1 MIKASRRAGGFCN
14 SFLPGTKGIILQDLE
29 KLQEFEK
36 TRGKLRLPLDI
47 KPCIIAL
54 LDGDNP
60 AAKIALNP
68 FIIACELHRV
78 GKNEKQI
85 EDLLNK
91 VDIKPSKL
99 RSVLKSAITG
109 TWGYACPRLEELGL
123 CLYKTRFDCWWF
135 DKIARQSQ
143 KEWRERDFWRY
154 KYPTQLGA
162 ARSMLYLA
170 IKEIEK
176 IRGYKVGSRLYVSW
190 DELQT
195 VSGINRQTIKPGLEA
210 LEKKGLIKYKPGHK
224 RAKGS
229 KGLASEISRVI
240 PIPKP

>member
-1 MIKASRRAGGFCN
+1 MD
-14 SFLPGTKGIILQDLE
+14 DLE

-47 KPCIIAL
+47 KPCITAL
-54 LDGDNP
+54 LDGHNP

-78 GKNEKQI
+78 GKNGKQI
-85 EDLLNK
+85 GSLLTKANVKSSK
-91 VDIKPSKL
+91 V
-99 RSVLKSAITG
+99 KSAVKSALTG
-109 TWGYACPRLEELGL
+109 RYGYACPGLEEKGL
-123 CLYKTRFDCWWF
+123 CLFKSRFDCWWF

-154 KYPTQLGA
+154 NWPHKLGTA
-162 ARSMLYLA
+162 KSMLYLA

-176 IRGYKVGSRLYVSW
+176 TRGYQAGSRLYVSW
-190 DELQT
+190 DELQK
-195 VSGINRQTIKPGLEA
+195 VSAVNRHTIKPGLEG
-210 LEKKGLIKYKPGHK
+210 LNRVGLIIYKLGQK
-224 RAKGS
+224 RAKGL

-240 PIPKP
+240 PIPKSS